1 MRKLI
6 AGAVLLAL
14 SVAPAFAMPQRDR
27 DDRGDRDD
35 RRDRGDRRDRDD
47 RHDNGKHK
55 GWYKHDWDDHRHWD
69 YDHERIVPGRAFPHG
84 RYEHVRGSFRTVSI
98 DIRTRRVVL
107 VDRSAWVIA
116 PYDFDHCRDW
126 RWDRDDVYVYDDDSH
141 PGWYLFYNSRLGRYA
156 HVEFFGMGR

>member
-6 AGAVLLAL
+6 AGAVLLVL
-14 SVAPAFAMPQRDR
+14 SAAPAFAMPQRDR

-35 RRDRGDRRDRDD
+35 QGDRRDRGD

-69 YDHERIVPGRAFPHG
+69 YDHDRYRPGRAFPYG
-84 RYEHVRGSFRTVSI
+84 RYEHVRGSYRSVSI
-98 DIRTRRVVL
+98 DIRTRRVIL
-107 VDRSAWVIA
+107 VDRSTWVVA
-116 PYDFDHCRDW
+116 PYDIRNCQDW
-126 RWDRDDVYVYDDDSH
+126 QWDRDDVYVYDDDSH